1 MTTQA
6 NSWKEFIQ
14 RHLWDVQSRVHHD
27 LARRAAPGIWAYP
40 GLAVAIGLTTGYAR
54 DHGWVLGWLTAVTV
68 VCSVFRRWLI
78 RGRLKFSGRARRW
91 RNLFAGSMLV
101 NGLAWGVFG
110 GVTWHLYGPGALE
123 HYAVLLCLLGG
134 CVGSLTVLAPQPG
147 LLRLF
152 LASIL
157 LPFIGASLFL
167 GERPSLSAAAL
178 STVFLAFLLQQ
189 GQIASR
195 VYWKT
200 LRDHEL
206 LREAKVA
213 AEAASRAKS
222 EFVANMSHEIRTP
235 MNGILGMTALVLDS
249 DLSEEQRDCLET
261 VKFSADSLLV
271 LLNDL
276 LDFSKIEAGKLE
288 FEHAEFHL
296 PDLVSATLATM
307 SAAAEQKGLRLHAE
321 MEPVM
326 PRVFV
331 GDPHRLRQVLVNLIG
346 NAIKFT
352 HRGSVTVAVRGETN
366 DLIRFEVRDTGVGIA
381 KEKQARIFE
390 AFSQAD
396 GSITRKYGGT
406 GLGLTISS
414 RLVSLMGGRLWLDS
428 EPGRGSSFYFTARLA
443 AASED
448 FYVRPEI
455 STTSR

>member
-1 MTTQA
+1 MTNQA
-6 NSWKEFIQ
+6 NSWNEFIQ

-27 LARRAAPGIWAYP
+27 LARRAMPGIWSYP
-40 GLAVAIGLTTGYAR
+40 GLVVAIGLTTGYAW
-54 DHGWVLGWLTAVTV
+54 DHAWVLGTLAAVTV
-68 VCSVFRRWLI
+68 LCSLFRRWLI
-78 RGRLKFSGRARRW
+78 RGRLKFHGRARRW
-91 RNLFAGSMLV
+91 RDYFAGSMLV
-101 NGLAWGVFG
+101 NGLAWGCFG
-110 GVTWHLYGPGALE
+110 GITWHLYGPGAPE
-123 HYAVLLCLLGG
+123 HYAVLLCLLGA
-134 CVGSLTVLAPQPG
+134 CVGSLTVLAPQVA

-152 LASIL
+152 LASIF

-178 STVFLAFLLQQ
+178 STVFLVFLLQQ

-195 VYWKT
+195 AYWKN

-206 LREAKVA
+206 LREAKIA

-235 MNGILGMTALVLDS
+235 MNGILGMTAVVLDS
-249 DLSEEQRDCLET
+249 DLNEEQRDCLET

-288 FEHAEFHL
+288 FEQAEFHL

-321 MEPVM
+321 LEPGM

-331 GDPHRLRQVLVNLIG
+331 GDPHRLRQVLVNLVG

-352 HRGSVTVAVRGETN
+352 HRGSVTVAVRRESS
-366 DLIRFEVRDTGVGIA
+366 DLIRFEVRDTGVGIP
-381 KEKQARIFE
+381 KDKQTRIFE

-414 RLVSLMGGRLWLDS
+414 RLVSLMDGRLWLES

-443 AASED
+443 APSAHYD
-448 FYVRPEI
+448 DAEI
-455 STTSR
+455 STTLR